1 MSERGN
7 PPCLSAACAE
17 GPRRDPGA
25 RMGCARCL
33 ALVIGALLE
42 SARPWHDRLVGLV
55 LAFGAGALI
64 SAVSFDLAQEGA
76 RLGDPGV
83 LALGLG
89 ATAYFALNRMLARPR
104 RRGNEAAADDDGG
117 CWGRAPLSNTVP
129 GGACASGLINE
140 PSRSPRLAPRRDQA
154 RICPGILV
162 IIGLVLFDAVAG
174 TSPTGLDPILRLG
187 RWLLRFPGVLLL
199 VLVVVVLLITQPLF
213 FMTLVLATLAVV
225 IVLLLA
231 APEGQRIQVFRPRDG
246 SLIALVGQVAER
258 DPHYAYTIVGFEAG
272 HEAPMTPGTAIA
284 VTEVR
289 GGVASRI
296 DAIPRPDGL
305 AASNPPTL
313 KLTFDND
320 DRGRRA
326 AAQFEQA
333 LRADDSTTISEGLV
347 VSPSNLPALFR
358 DQIGSPH
365 PASLTLTPQP
375 PPPWGIVCDASTD
388 RGSASF
394 PVVLRR
400 ARAESDERVLRMV
413 GTRSGVTTRLECA
426 RWERR
431 SGSASTSATT

>member
-1 MSERGN
+1 VPTKSN
-7 PPCLSAACAE
+7 AS
-17 GPRRDPGA
+17 RRRRTASSITVLQHLEKQA
-25 RMGCARCL
+25 RQ
-33 ALVIGALLE
+33 
-42 SARPWHDRLVGLV
+42 
-55 LAFGAGALI
+55 LI
-64 SAVSFDLAQEGA
+64 ELHQVD
-76 RLGDPGV
+76 GV

-187 RWLLRFPGVLLL
+187 RWLLRFPGVLPL

-272 HEAPMTPGTAIA
+272 HEAPMTPAP
-284 VTEVR
+284 R
-289 GGVASRI
+289 LPSRRC
-296 DAIPRPDGL
+296 A
-305 AASNPPTL
+305 AASHQGL
-313 KLTFDND
+313 MLSLV
-320 DRGRRA
+320 RMASQRR
-326 AAQFEQA
+326 
-333 LRADDSTTISEGLV
+333 
-347 VSPSNLPALFR
+347 
-358 DQIGSPH
+358 
-365 PASLTLTPQP
+365 
-375 PPPWGIVCDASTD
+375 
-388 RGSASF
+388 
-394 PVVLRR
+394 
-400 ARAESDERVLRMV
+400 
-413 GTRSGVTTRLECA
+413 TRQR
-426 RWERR
+426 
-431 SGSASTSATT
+431 